1 MENKIAQTIA
11 TETGISLKQVI
22 NTISLLDADNT
33 VPFIARYRKEVTGG
47 LDEVEIRKVQELLKT
62 YRNLEER
69 KEDVI
74 RIIDEQGKLTP
85 ELKEQ
90 ILSATTITKVED
102 LYLPYRPKRKTRASV
117 AREKGL
123 EPLALFIYQGEGDL
137 ESELTKYVN
146 ELVPSTDEALQGALD
161 ILAEDIA
168 DQADIRGYIRDY
180 MRRTGIIVCKA
191 KDEKAESPYTMYY
204 DYSEEVRKIPAHR
217 ILAINRAEREEFIK
231 VDISIEIEPII
242 RKIEELFLK
251 NNSTLFGYFENV
263 ANDSFKRLIEPSV
276 QRDIRN
282 ELTEKAENQAV
293 YVFANN
299 LRNLLLQPPVKG
311 RIVLGIDPAYR
322 TGCKWAVID
331 ETGKMLE
338 VGVVYPTPPQS
349 KIKEAEIELE
359 KVIRKY
365 EVSLICIGN
374 GTASRETEQFVADLI
389 NKLDDL
395 KLAYIIVN
403 EAGASVYSAS
413 PTAAKEFP
421 DLDVSA
427 RSAVSIARRL
437 QDPLAELVKIEP
449 QSIGVGQYQHDI
461 NAKVLTE
468 KLSTVVESVV
478 NYVGV
483 DLNTASVEL
492 LSYVA
497 GINGS
502 VAKNIVDYR
511 SSQGKFRNRA
521 ELLKVKRLGA
531 KTFEQCAGFLRI
543 SEGDNPLDKT
553 AIHPESYHIAE
564 KVLEICGISLDE
576 IGSPVINEKLRK
588 LNLAELATSIGAG
601 LPTLKDVIENLI
613 KPGRDP
619 REDLPLP
626 VFRKDVLNIED
637 LKPGME
643 LKGTVLNVVDFGAFV
658 DIGLKESGLVHISE
672 LANHFVRHPLDV
684 VSVGDIVEVKVLSVD
699 QEKGRIALSMKK

>member
-1 MENKIAQTIA
+1 
-11 TETGISLKQVI
+11 
-22 NTISLLDADNT
+22 
-33 VPFIARYRKEVTGG
+33 
-47 LDEVEIRKVQELLKT
+47 
-62 YRNLEER
+62 
-69 KEDVI
+69 
-74 RIIDEQGKLTP
+74 
-85 ELKEQ
+85 
-90 ILSATTITKVED
+90 
-102 LYLPYRPKRKTRASV
+102 
-117 AREKGL
+117 
-123 EPLALFIYQGEGDL
+123 
-137 ESELTKYVN
+137 
-146 ELVPSTDEALQGALD
+146 ST
-161 ILAEDIA
+161 
-168 DQADIRGYIRDY
+168 
-180 MRRTGIIVCKA
+180 M
-191 KDEKAESPYTMYY
+191 
-204 DYSEEVRKIPAHR
+204 
-217 ILAINRAEREEFIK
+217 
-231 VDISIEIEPII
+231 
-242 RKIEELFLK
+242 
-251 NNSTLFGYFENV
+251 FGYFESV
-263 ANDSFKRLIEPSV
+263 ANDSFKRLIEPAV

-299 LRNLLLQPPVKG
+299 LRNLLLQPPVKDK
-311 RIVLGIDPAYR
+311 IVLGIDPAYR

-338 VGVVYPTPPQS
+338 VGVVYPTMPQA
-349 KIKEAEIELE
+349 KIAEAEIELE
-359 KVIRKY
+359 RVIRKY
-365 EVSLICIGN
+365 GVSLICIGN

-413 PTAAKEFP
+413 PIAAKEFP
-421 DLDVSA
+421 DLDVSE

-461 NAKVLTE
+461 NAKVLSE
-468 KLSTVVESVV
+468 KLSNVVESVV

-497 GINGS
+497 GVNSS

-511 SSQGKFRNRA
+511 SSQGRFKNRA
-521 ELLKVKRLGA
+521 ELLKVKKLGA

-543 SEGDNPLDKT
+543 NEGDNPLDKT

-564 KVLEICGISLDE
+564 KVLEMCGISIDD
-576 IGSPVINEKLRK
+576 IGSPAINEKLRN
-588 LNLAELATSIGAG
+588 LNLPELANSIGAG
-601 LPTLKDVIENLI
+601 LPTLKDVIENLM

-626 VFRKDVLNIED
+626 VFRQDVLNIED

-643 LKGTVLNVVDFGAFV
+643 LKGTVLNVVDFGAFI

-672 LANHFVRHPLDV
+672 LADHYVRHPLDV
-684 VSVGDIVEVKVLSVD
+684 VSVGDIVDVKVLSVD
-699 QEKGRIALSMKK
+699 QERGRISLSMKDVGR